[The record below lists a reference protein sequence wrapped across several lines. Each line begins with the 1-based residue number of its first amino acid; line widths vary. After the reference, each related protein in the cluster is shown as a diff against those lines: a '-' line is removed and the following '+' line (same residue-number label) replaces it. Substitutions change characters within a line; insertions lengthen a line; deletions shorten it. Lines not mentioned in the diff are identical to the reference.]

1 MLSRLLKMGVGEV
14 ADRSFQEA
22 SKWLDRKSAQSPQSP
37 GSVAAPAS
45 LALPDDF
52 DVRTSA
58 HFFGGA
64 VDAQTGALLLRLTP
78 GLMAETVA
86 AADRVVARRFN
97 LLGYRDL
104 SFGHPLDWHLDP
116 VSGGRFPHI
125 HWTLIDPADP
135 LMTGDCKVV
144 WELSRHQFLVTLGL
158 AFRATRQETY
168 AGDFERLARS
178 WLLANPVGFGINWVS
193 SLEAAMRIVSWS
205 WSLHL
210 FAASSRLP
218 LSLAREIVAGIVAH
232 ASHIERYLSRHSSPN
247 THLTGEALGLFYA
260 GVLFPLNPRAAR
272 LRSLGQE
279 ILEEQIHIQVL
290 CDGTY
295 FEQST
300 AYQRYTVEIYLHYL
314 ILAERNHIAVS
325 AAVRERVQAMLD
337 LLLAVRRPDGSM
349 PSIGDADGGSL
360 LPLVPRSPDD
370 ARGLFAI
377 AAAVFGRS
385 DYAWAAGGLQPEVL
399 WFFGAE
405 GLKHFEPLAPQPPT
419 IASRSFD
426 SGGFAVMRSGWTR
439 DAHHLV
445 LDAGPL
451 GCPITGAHGHA
462 DLLSVQ
468 VSPFGEPCIV
478 DPGTYAYSADPNL
491 RTHFRGTSAH
501 STVLVD
507 GLGQAEP
514 RGAFAWKQRPAAMLR
529 AFRTEPSFDFADSS
543 HEAYARLRD
552 PVGHRRRV
560 VFVKSPGYWL
570 IADDLSGKQ
579 EHRVELRFQ
588 FAPLAARGESRPAF
602 DERCIPS
609 GLRCSS
615 AEYSRYSRLLGA
627 LPDGRIARL
636 GAAADFHHGLPTLDF
651 VDDSWARAPL
661 SQGRGLLVRSF
672 SNVPLEARISCGSTS
687 PLEGWVSSDYGQREP
702 APLLVYRATTRL
714 PVRIIT
720 LLLPVIDRNAA
731 PPGVRPMRGE
741 SDAFI
746 GISLEGVPQIF
757 RFDSETLS
765 MCEA

>member
-1 MLSRLLKMGVGEV
+1 MLSRLLNMEVGEV
-14 ADRSFQEA
+14 AGRSVQEA
-22 SKWLDRKSAQSPQSP
+22 SKWLDRKNAQFPQSP
-37 GSVAAPAS
+37 GSIAAPVSS
-45 LALPDDF
+45 LPHDLT
-52 DVRTSA
+52 VRTSA
-58 HFFGGA
+58 HFFAGA
-64 VDAQTGALLLRLTP
+64 VDAPTEPLLLRLTP
-78 GLMAETVA
+78 GLIAETVA
-86 AADRVVARRFN
+86 AADRVVARRFD

-104 SFGHPLDWHLDP
+104 SFGDPLDWHLDP
-116 VSGGRFPHI
+116 VSGGRFPPI

-135 LMTGDCKVV
+135 LIAGDCKVV
-144 WELSRHQFLVTLGL
+144 WELGRHQFLVTLGL
-158 AFRATRQETY
+158 AFRATGDEKY
-168 AGDFERLARS
+168 VDDFERLVRS

-193 SLEAAMRIVSWS
+193 SLEAALRIVSWS

-210 FAASSRLP
+210 FAASSRLS
-218 LSLAREIVAGIVAH
+218 LSLAREMVAGVFAH

-260 GVLFPLNPRAAR
+260 GVLFPLDPRAAR

-279 ILEEQIHIQVL
+279 ILEEQVHIQVL
-290 CDGTY
+290 SDGTY

-314 ILAERNHIAVS
+314 ILAERNQIAVS
-325 AAVRERVQAMLD
+325 AVVRERVQAMLD
-337 LLLAVRRPDGSM
+337 LLVAVRRPDGSM
-349 PSIGDADGGSL
+349 PAIGDADGGSL

-377 AAAVFGRS
+377 AATVFGRS
-385 DYAWAAGGLQPEVL
+385 DYAWAAAGLQPEVL

-405 GLKHFEPLAPQPPT
+405 GLNRFESLAQQPPRIT
-419 IASRSFD
+419 SRSFD
-426 SGGFAVMRSGWTR
+426 SGGFVVMRSGWTR

-468 VSPFGEPCIV
+468 VSPFGEACIV
-478 DPGTYAYSADPNL
+478 DPGTYVYSADPEL

-514 RGAFAWKQRPAAMLR
+514 RGAFGWKQRPAAMLR
-529 AFRTEPSFDFADSS
+529 AFRAEPSFDFADSS

-570 IADDLSGKQ
+570 IADDLTGRG

-588 FAPLAARGESRPAF
+588 FAPLA
-602 DERCIPS
+602 
-609 GLRCSS
+609 
-615 AEYSRYSRLLGA
+615 
-627 LPDGRIARL
+627 
-636 GAAADFHHGLPTLDF
+636 LDF
-651 VDDSWARAPL
+651 IDDSWARAPL

-672 SNVPLEARISCGSTS
+672 SSVPLEARIPCGSHS
-687 PLEGWVSSDYGQREP
+687 PTEGWVSPDYGQREP
-702 APLLVYRATTRL
+702 APLLVYNATTRL

-731 PPGVRPMRGE
+731 PPRVRPMRGE
-741 SDAFI
+741 GDAFI
-746 GISLEGVPQIF
+746 GIAIKGAPQIF
-757 RFDSETLS
+757 RFDSENLS
-765 MCEA
+765 TCEV